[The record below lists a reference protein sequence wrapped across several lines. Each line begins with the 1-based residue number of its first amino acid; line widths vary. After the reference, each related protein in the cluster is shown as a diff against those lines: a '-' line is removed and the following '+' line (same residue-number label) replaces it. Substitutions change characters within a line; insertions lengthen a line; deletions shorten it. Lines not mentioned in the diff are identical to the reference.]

1 MARASNSS
9 LPWLQNIK
17 TIYLEENQL
26 VGTLPESW
34 SDLINVSQSTTRL
47 QLSAGLIHPTAY
59 KSYNNCKWCTMVVC
73 LADWV
78 FLLVQLDSLALHE
91 NRLGG
96 TLPASWSKLTSVSYE
111 HCTILPCIAVAQVW
125 TCVSNP
131 MATGHAQLGCA
142 CFLLRKCAHVA
153 QTSWLTAQTS
163 GKPNALQWAHYSWH
177 TKTMQASSGCLW
189 YVIASFS
196 ASQD

>member
-1 MARASNSS
+1 MVAEYQNY
-9 LPWLQNIK
+9 LPRGKSAGGDVTRVMEWPHQCKPINNK
-17 TIYLEENQL
+17 
-26 VGTLPESW
+26 VAAVSW
-34 SDLINVSQSTTRL
+34 SHS
-47 QLSAGLIHPTAY
+47 PTAY